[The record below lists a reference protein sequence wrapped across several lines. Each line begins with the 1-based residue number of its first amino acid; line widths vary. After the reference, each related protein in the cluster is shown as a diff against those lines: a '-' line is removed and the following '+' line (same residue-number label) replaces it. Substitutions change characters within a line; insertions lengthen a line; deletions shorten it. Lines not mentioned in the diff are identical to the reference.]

1 MFARF
6 TGDCGKRRK
15 GHRHYDSYVNARVNK
30 SIEKELIAK
39 LSENYG
45 RNRCVSVLL
54 MLVKLSLIDAGA
66 DAKTNFAV
74 AVLMSLRV
82 KTLAAYLFSSDCETE
97 R

>member
-1 MFARF
+1 
-6 TGDCGKRRK
+6 
-15 GHRHYDSYVNARVNK
+15 
-30 SIEKELIAK
+30 
-39 LSENYG
+39 
-45 RNRCVSVLL
+45 